1 MSDLII
7 IAEAGVNHNGSLKN
21 ALKLVDAA
29 AKSKADFVKFQTY
42 IAEDLVQRNLSC
54 ADYQKRNSTFDNQFK
69 MLKKYELKIQDFKI
83 ILKRCKKRKIKFLS
97 SPFDLESINTV
108 KNLKVETI
116 KIPSGEITNIPYLQK
131 IGKLKKKIILST
143 GMANVNEIRNAIK
156 ILTRYG
162 TNRKN
167 ICILHCNTEYPVRLD
182 KTNLNSIKYLKK
194 KFKLDVGFSDHTN
207 GFEAGLIAVGL
218 GIKIIE
224 KHFTLNKK
232 MKGPD
237 HKASLDVKE
246 LENFVKILRSAQKS
260 LGSET
265 KKPSRIEL
273 ANSRYIRKKIIA
285 KNRIFKGQ
293 KFSEDNLTTKRSYM
307 GIPSSNWKKVIGKVS
322 NFNFKKDQIIKI

>member
-1 MSDLII
+1 MPDLII

-42 IAEDLVQRNLSC
+42 ITEDLVQKSLDC
-54 ADYQKRNSTFDNQFK
+54 ADYQKKNSKFDNQFK

-97 SPFDLESINTV
+97 SPFDLESINTI
-108 KNLKVETI
+108 KKLKVEII

-131 IGKLKKKIILST
+131 IGKLRKKIILST
-143 GMANVNEIRNAIK
+143 GMANTDEIRSAIK
-156 ILTRYG
+156 ILTKFG
-162 TNRKN
+162 TSRKN
-167 ICILHCNTEYPVRLD
+167 ICILHCNTEYPVQLD
-182 KTNLNSIKYLKK
+182 KTNLNSIKYLRK

-218 GIKIIE
+218 GSKIIE
-224 KHFTLNKK
+224 KHFTLSKK

-246 LENFVKILRSAQKS
+246 LTNFIKILRSAQKS
-260 LGSET
+260 LGSEV
-265 KKPSRIEL
+265 KKPSRTEL
-273 ANSRYIRKKIIA
+273 ANAKYIRKKIIA
-285 KNRIFKGQ
+285 KNTIFKGQ
-293 KFSEDNLTTKRSYM
+293 KFSENNLTTKRSKT
-307 GIPSSNWKKVIGKVS
+307 GIPSSNWKKVIGKIS
-322 NFNFKKDQIIKI
+322 NFNFNKDQIIKI

>member
-1 MSDLII
+1 MPDLII

-42 IAEDLVQRNLSC
+42 ITEDLVQRSLSC

-97 SPFDLESINTV
+97 SPFDLESINTL
-108 KNLKVETI
+108 KKLKVETI

-131 IGKLKKKIILST
+131 IGKLRKKIILST
-143 GMANVNEIRNAIK
+143 GMANVNEISNAIK
-156 ILTRYG
+156 ILIKSG

-167 ICILHCNTEYPVRLD
+167 ISILHCNTEYPVLLD
-182 KTNLNSIKYLKK
+182 RTNLNSIKYLRKRC
-194 KFKLDVGFSDHTN
+194 KLDVGFSDHTN

-224 KHFTLNKK
+224 KHFTLSKK

-246 LENFVKILRSAQKS
+246 MVNFVKILRSAFKS

-273 ANSRYIRKKIIA
+273 ANSKYIRKKIIA
-285 KNRIFKGQ
+285 KNTIFKGQ
-293 KFSEDNLTTKRSYM
+293 KFSENNLTTKRSNT
-307 GIPSSNWKKVIGKVS
+307 GIPSSNWKKVIGKIS